1 MPGVVEATVNVKS
14 GDVKVIAADKR
25 VGEKAIRDTIEKT
38 NFKVVSIQGPVR
50 IKR

>member
-25 VGEKAIRDTIEKT
+25 IDEKTIRETIEKT
-38 NFKVVSIQGPVR
+38 NFKVVSIKGPVR